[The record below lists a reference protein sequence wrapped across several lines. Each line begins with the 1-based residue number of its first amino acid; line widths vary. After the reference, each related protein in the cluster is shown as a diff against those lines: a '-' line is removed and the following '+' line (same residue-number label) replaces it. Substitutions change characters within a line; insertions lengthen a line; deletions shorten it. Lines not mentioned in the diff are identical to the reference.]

1 MNQGKIFVGSD
12 NSCFKRTGIVG
23 GEKLPSN
30 CSFISWRF
38 FFSICVT
45 VINFF
50 DYLCKCTCLFSLP
63 RDTVL
68 NNKVYAFFKCV
79 DLQIKTQGDNFN
91 YFFPLSNNVCLLSDP
106 DTPIYLH
113 PISIFFL
120 FFFLDNTNP
129 ADVHVVRHA
138 WRICFSIYETFRS
151 TVMIIYTAEKFT

>member
-1 MNQGKIFVGSD
+1 MLAARNFLQTVVLYLGV
-12 NSCFKRTGIVG
+12 
-23 GEKLPSN
+23 
-30 CSFISWRF
+30 

-91 YFFPLSNNVCLLSDP
+91 YFFPLSKMYAYCRI
-106 DTPIYLH
+106 PIHKGFSTNIFTSNKYF
-113 PISIFFL
+113 FFL
-120 FFFLDNTNP
+120 SFFLDNTNP
-129 ADVHVVRHA
+129 TDVHVVRHA

>member
-23 GEKLPSN
+23 GERNSLQTVVLYLGG
-30 CSFISWRF
+30 F

-45 VINFF
+45 VINIF

-106 DTPIYLH
+106 DTQRVLNQYIY
-113 PISIFFL
+113 IQ
-120 FFFLDNTNP
+120 
-129 ADVHVVRHA
+129 
-138 WRICFSIYETFRS
+138 
-151 TVMIIYTAEKFT
+151 